1 MFKTSRSSKHSSI
14 AGGWAISASPHD
26 HSPDRP
32 RWQSRLHSVAGAA
45 PRSETPEWLCPTKRF
60 RRQFP
65 SLAKEGLGVVRSTTT
80 QICSEVDRTTPSPLL
95 CQGGEAFAK
104 VVSLGK
110 AAPHSR
116 SITEHAAGTPLDVG
130 GGME

>member
-1 MFKTSRSSKHSSI
+1 MHRCNGASLRSR
-14 AGGWAISASPHD
+14 GGIKCRSQPARVLIVAFARLASPSTSAP
-26 HSPDRP
+26 HSF
-32 RWQSRLHSVAGAA
+32 A
-45 PRSETPEWLCPTKRF
+45 KRF
-60 RRQFP
+60 SGNFP

-80 QICSEVDRTTPSPLL
+80 QICSEIDRTTPSPLL